1 MSADR
6 TGVAVDESPAG
17 DRTDAFRRFSLFI
30 LYAFVVTTPFSTAAG
45 SILGVSLLLLGTV
58 ALIAVPA
65 GRAAVPRVVWIALA
79 GMVGWSALAAA
90 TASPFPSEWETW
102 YKELWI
108 KLMMPAA
115 AALIVFARPRIDRLL
130 LTYLVA
136 ASVVAV
142 LGAYQLATGSL
153 PFEDEISP
161 SRGGHWEI
169 EAYYSHHLTYGGHVA
184 VLWMVAAAR
193 VLFGPGRGASRPWW
207 IAVATTFLLAFGL
220 YGSYARSPQL
230 GALAGLGVLVLMLP
244 PRRRW
249 IAIALVVVGL
259 AAALLNPTMRERYV
273 HVFDNTENETTRW
286 LLWESSWD
294 GITSRPLT
302 GFGPGNFD
310 SLLEHHEVEGEY
322 ETRAHAH
329 NDYLMHAVNGG
340 WPMLGFA
347 LLLAGGL
354 VVVLVRARGPD
365 GGGIDWI
372 VVGALAGHV
381 ALIVA
386 GVAQVFQ
393 TDDEVEFTLYF
404 VLACALAHR
413 ALRTRTG
420 GRAPIL

>member
-1 MSADR
+1 MSADG
-6 TGVAVDESPAG
+6 TA
-17 DRTDAFRRFSLFI
+17 RRFSLFI
-30 LYAFVVTTPFSTAAG
+30 LYAFAVTTPFSTAAG
-45 SILGVSLLLLGTV
+45 SIFGVALLVLGTG
-58 ALIAVPA
+58 ALVVHAPA
-65 GRAAVPRVVWIALA
+65 RAAVPRVVWIALA

-90 TASPFPSEWETW
+90 TAAPHPSEWETW
-102 YKELWI
+102 YEELWI
-108 KLMMPAA
+108 KLVMVAA
-115 AALIVFARPRIDRLL
+115 AGLMVVVRPRIDRLL

-136 ASVVAV
+136 ASVVAM

-153 PFEDEISP
+153 PFSDEISP

-169 EAYYSHHLTYGGHVA
+169 EAYFSHHLTYGGHVA
-184 VLWMVAAAR
+184 VLWMVAVAH
-193 VLFGPGRGASRPWW
+193 VLFGPDRGGRRRW
-207 IAVATTFLLAFGL
+207 IAVAATAALGFGL

-230 GALAGLGVLVLMLP
+230 GALVGLGVLLLALP

-249 IAIALVVVGL
+249 IAIGVVGLGL

-286 LLWESSWD
+286 LLWESSLD
-294 GITSRPLT
+294 GIATRPVT

-310 SLLEHHEVEGEY
+310 ALLELHEVDGEY

-354 VVVLVRARGPD
+354 VVVLVRARAP
-365 GGGIDWI
+365 GGRVDWI
-372 VVGALAGHV
+372 VMGALAGHV

-393 TDDEVEFTLYF
+393 TDDEVELTLYF

-413 ALRTRTG
+413 DLR
-420 GRAPIL
+420 GREVPSGANL